1 MQCRIIK
8 KNKKKYWHVG
18 QKKKESVA
26 QQMNEINFV
35 CVSCDK
41 WVCENNKYK
50 NKELRR

>member
-8 KNKKKYWHVG
+8 KTKKNIGMWDK
-18 QKKKESVA
+18 KKKESVA